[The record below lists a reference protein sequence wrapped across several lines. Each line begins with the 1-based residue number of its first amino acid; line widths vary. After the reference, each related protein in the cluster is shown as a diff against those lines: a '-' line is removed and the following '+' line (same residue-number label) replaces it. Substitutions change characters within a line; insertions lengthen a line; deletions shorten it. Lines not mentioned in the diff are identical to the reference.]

1 MAKNAWDLMAQAIRA
16 EMEAQE
22 LYAGLAGQVKNFI
35 LNDKFKYLAKEEDG
49 HRRLLIKL
57 YEDRFPDH
65 PLKIPDCSGTPLPN
79 VQLSKTNRL
88 SDVLEVAMAAEK
100 AAQKFYKNLAGKM
113 DSEADKNLLMYLSN
127 IEGGHYYFLNLE
139 REQALRYEDYYEVS
153 DMMSA
158 GP

>member
-1 MAKNAWDLMAQAIRA
+1 MAKNTWDLMAQAIRA

-22 LYAGLAGQVKNFI
+22 LYSGLAGQVKNFI

-57 YEDRFPDH
+57 YEERFPDH
-65 PLKIPDCSGTPLPN
+65 PLKIPDCSGTPIPN

-88 SDVLEVAMAAEK
+88 SDVLEATMAAEK
-100 AAQKFYKNLAGKM
+100 SAQRFYKSLAGKM
-113 DSEADKNLLMYLSN
+113 EHEEDKNLLMYLSN

-139 REQALRYEDYYEVS
+139 HEQALRYEDYYETNE
-153 DMMSA
+153 MMHA

>member
-1 MAKNAWDLMAQAIRA
+1 MAKNTWDLLAQAIRA

-22 LYAGLAGQVKNFI
+22 LYSGLAGQVKNFI

-49 HRRLLIKL
+49 HRQLLTRL
-57 YEDRFPDH
+57 YEERFADH
-65 PLKIPDCSGTPLPN
+65 PLKLPGCSGTPMPN
-79 VQLSKTNRL
+79 AQLSKTNRL

-100 AAQKFYKNLAGKM
+100 SAQKFYKNLARKM
-113 DSEADKNLLMYLSN
+113 EAEEDKNMLMYLSN

-139 REQALRYEDYYEVS
+139 HEQALRYEDYYEVS
-153 DMMSA
+153 DMMHA

>member
-16 EMEAQE
+16 EIEAQE
-22 LYAGLAGQVKNFI
+22 LYFGLAGQVKNFI
-35 LNDKFKYLAKEEDG
+35 LNDKFTYLAKEEDG
-49 HRRLLIKL
+49 HRQLLIKL